1 MLKSHTNVQEPC
13 LGGFLAIQLAEN
25 SEAEAKTIS
34 LDLVALTLSGL
45 GLITIELVGTLEG
58 SDNVRAML

>member
-1 MLKSHTNVQEPC
+1 MPGRF
-13 LGGFLAIQLAEN
+13 LGHSAISRDDSLAEN

>member
-1 MLKSHTNVQEPC
+1 MTASS
-13 LGGFLAIQLAEN
+13 LAEN